1 MGKVCSLLTGRGP
14 LEAPPLVHSP
24 NPAYQAPA
32 YPPYPISPMYRGPG
46 VPGPCGPGFTLEHS
60 MPVVVRPPPSH
71 WGPTPGVAGP
81 AGLRAAGLPSAGP
94 PAGPPAGPSAE
105 PPMPPG
111 PPVSRVMLKQADGF
125 PEVRVYATPSTSTG
139 HVGSIP
145 SGTLVDLLGQQG
157 NWRQVCYGYLRGW
170 VGAKHVGH
178 LPSPASPGRPG
189 VRPEGAGHPVSSLGS
204 RSREQPP
211 VSPPAASTGFT
222 ALPSYSSADAG
233 ALPRI
238 NGSYAWIRHDNKD
251 PDRERRL
258 GAVRQTIAAC
268 DAGGYCLDGQEI
280 RLTCIKE
287 MCEGTQIRKGTLPPQ
302 WPVGPASTTWHH
314 HPPGI
319 LLDVACERV
328 RNNFPTV
335 CINAASAYQSGGG
348 FLTGGRHALEE
359 SICVRSTF
367 FKSLSVAS
375 KLAEAEGCP
384 ASVHC
389 QPPEKWPGRPWSCHI
404 PETGCIVSPNV
415 EVFRGGTNVG
425 YPFLGEVVKVPII
438 SVAMPNK
445 STRVR
450 DAPVDAPK
458 DPKVYRE
465 LVLKKFDTMLAAAYD
480 VLGRPGVLVIPD
492 LGCGAYNN
500 DPEEVGRLL
509 GMALQKYRGHFLQ
522 VHLVGPETFCQAASL
537 GG

>member
-14 LEAPPLVHSP
+14 LEAAPLVHSP
-24 NPAYQAPA
+24 YPQGPQAHAYPP
-32 YPPYPISPMYRGPG
+32 YPPYPISPMYPGPG
-46 VPGPCGPGFTLEHS
+46 VPGPGPGFTVEHS
-60 MPVVVRPPPSH
+60 MPSVVRPPPSH
-71 WGPTPGVAGP
+71 WGPRPAAPAGFAAPG
-81 AGLRAAGLPSAGP
+81 GLRAAGLPAGP
-94 PAGPPAGPSAE
+94 PA
-105 PPMPPG
+105 
-111 PPVSRVMLKQADGF
+111 SRVMLKQADGF
-125 PEVRVYATPSTSTG
+125 PEVRVYATPLASTG
-139 HVGSIP
+139 HVGTIP

-157 NWRQVCYGYLRGW
+157 NWRQVCYGNLRGW

-178 LPSPASPGRPG
+178 LPSPGPGHPG

-204 RSREQPP
+204 RSSEQPSG
-211 VSPPAASTGFT
+211 SPPAPSTGFT
-222 ALPSYSSADAG
+222 AAPLARPLPSYSSSDAAG

-238 NGSYAWIRHDNKD
+238 KGSFAWIRHDNKE
-251 PDRERRL
+251 PDRQRRL

-268 DAGGYCLDGQEI
+268 DAGGYSLDGQTI
-280 RLTCIKE
+280 RLTFIKE
-287 MCEGTQIRKGTLPPQ
+287 MCEGTQIVKGTLPA
-302 WPVGPASTTWHH
+302 GPAGPAATTWHH

-367 FKSLSVAS
+367 FKSLSVATE
-375 KLAEAEGCP
+375 LAELEGCRP
-384 ASVHC
+384 SLHC
-389 QPPEKWPGRPWSCHI
+389 EPPQKGPGRPWSCHI
-404 PETGCIVSPNV
+404 PETGCIISPNV

-425 YPFLGEVVKVPII
+425 YPFLPEVVKVPIV

-445 STRVR
+445 NTGVK
-450 DAPVDAPK
+450 DAPIDAPK

-465 LVLKKFDTMLAAAYD
+465 VVLKKFDTMLAAAYE
-480 VLGRPGVLVIPD
+480 VLGLPGVLVIPD
-492 LGCGAYNN
+492 LGCGAYSN

-509 GMALQKYRGHFLQ
+509 GEALQKYRGHFLQ
-522 VHLVGPETFCQAASL
+522 VHLVGPETFCQAVSL
-537 GG
+537 GA